1 MKHIFMQTQNTITSL
16 NNELDEQKKIN
27 DGLQWKLTDLNGQK
41 QSLVAKNKKLDQDL
55 RDCKLKVDEL
65 LKAKNDYKA

>member
-1 MKHIFMQTQNTITSL
+1 MQTQNTITSL